1 VRTPIGIDDDV
12 TFTGSSSNDAV
23 VFEHVGQPEH

>member
-1 VRTPIGIDDDV
+1 VRALVGIYDVV

-23 VFEHVGQPEH
+23 VFERVGQSEH